1 MLSTWAGFELDA
13 KPEDVLVVLAD
24 ELCRNEELRSFV
36 AGLAGD

>member
-24 ELCRNEELRSFV
+24 ELCRKELRSFV